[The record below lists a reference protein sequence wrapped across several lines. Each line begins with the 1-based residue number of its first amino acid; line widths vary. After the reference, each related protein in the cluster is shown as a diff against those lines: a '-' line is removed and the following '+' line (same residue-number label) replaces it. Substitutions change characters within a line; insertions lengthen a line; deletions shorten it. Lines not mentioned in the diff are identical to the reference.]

1 MASRYDLVVIG
12 GGTAGLVSTAGAAS
26 LGTKVA
32 LVERDKLGGD
42 CLHRGR
48 VPTKTLVKSARVAH
62 LINHSEEYGI
72 KISGYEVDFSA
83 VMDRMVQ
90 VIQTAGEQD
99 EPDRFRELG
108 VDVFLDEA
116 RFTAPDE
123 VAVDSRRLTARSVI
137 VATGFH
143 STTPPI
149 EGIQEVGY
157 LTHVEALKLRWLPRS
172 VIAVGSGPIGCEFA
186 QIFSRFGSEVT
197 MIDTVPLPLPQ
208 EDPEVGEILRDV
220 LMADGV
226 TFRGGYRAEEARSEG
241 GEKILV
247 ARNEQGEKIEVQGEE
262 ILIAAGRSP
271 TAGGLGLE
279 NAGIDLEKKGL
290 KVDINL
296 RTTAENV
303 YAAGDITGKYPFT
316 HVAEYQGRIAL
327 RNALSPSRPRP
338 ITELSP
344 GRPSATQR

>member
-226 TFRGGYRAEEARSEG
+226 TFRSGYRAEEARSEG

-247 ARNEQGEKIEVQGEE
+247 ARNEQGEKM
-262 ILIAAGRSP
+262 
-271 TAGGLGLE
+271 E